1 MADKKVRITLAKSGK
16 VSYSPDPV
24 KISIDA
30 QDDVIWE
37 SALPFRVTRIKRT
50 GKKRGGSLGPFF
62 RPFPRRGDPFR
73 RKVNSGPA
81 REGTRGRYK
90 VSIAFRNGKK
100 DDPIIIIDQ

>member
-1 MADKKVRITLAKSGK
+1 MAEKKVRIALAKSGK

-30 QDDVIWE
+30 QDSVTWE
-37 SALPFRVTRIKRT
+37 SAARFRVTSVKRR
-50 GKKRGGSLGPFF
+50 GKKRGGSKGPFF

-73 RKVNSGPA
+73 KKVNSGPA
-81 REGTRGRYK
+81 REGTRGSYK
-90 VSIAFRNGKK
+90 VSIAFHNGKK

>member
-1 MADKKVRITLAKSGK
+1 MADKKVRITLTKSGK

-24 KISIDA
+24 HISIDA

-37 SALPFRVTRIKRT
+37 SAMRFRITAIKRR
-50 GKKRGGSLGPFF
+50 GKKRGGRTGPFF

-73 RKVNSGPA
+73 KKVNSGPA
-81 REGTRGRYK
+81 REGTRGSYK
-90 VSIAFRNGKK
+90 VSLAFHNGKK